1 MSLDLPLL
9 NFIIEQCF
17 AGLPYVRVRIGSAR
31 VLRKGLTAEIAGRRQ
46 CIMTRYQVSAES
58 KLSLKM
64 LEEKKRGGH

>member
-9 NFIIEQCF
+9 DFIIGPC
-17 AGLPYVRVRIGSAR
+17 LKNYVRVRIGSAR

-46 CIMTRYQVSAES
+46 WIMTGYQVSAKS

-64 LEEKKRGGH
+64 LEDEKRGGH